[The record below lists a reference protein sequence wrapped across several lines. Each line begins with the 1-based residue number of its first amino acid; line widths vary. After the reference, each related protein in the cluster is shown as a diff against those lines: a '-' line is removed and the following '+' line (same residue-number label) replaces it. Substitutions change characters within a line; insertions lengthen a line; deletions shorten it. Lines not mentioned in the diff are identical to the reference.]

1 MKSESVSIEL
11 PGAGIRPWEQL
22 LRDVRDLETQFD
34 GRIAQYMQFV
44 RPAGAPGSAPSE
56 TPGTNTDKQRCKHLE
71 TEIETILGDLDAVIS
86 EMSETV
92 QHQRGS
98 TRVLERHRS
107 MYNDYVREFQ
117 RYQTNVQAAL
127 ARSEL
132 LGDGTENESSAVDVS
147 DRDRL
152 VDERMRIDQT
162 HTDIDMV
169 LDQAFSVRQDLAEQ
183 RTIISSATAKMVN
196 VTERIPGINMLL
208 GRIRSRKRREK
219 VVLAIVLATCISI
232 LLFVLS

>member
-1 MKSESVSIEL
+1 MKTESVSIEL

-22 LRDVRDLETQFD
+22 LRDVRDLETRFD

-44 RPAGAPGSAPSE
+44 RPTVAPGLSPTE
-56 TPGTNTDKQRCKHLE
+56 TPGTNTDKPRCKQLE
-71 TEIETILGDLDAVIS
+71 TEIKTILEDLDAVIS
-86 EMSETV
+86 EMNETV
-92 QHQRGS
+92 KHQRGS
-98 TRVLERHRS
+98 TRVLERHKS
-107 MYNDYVREFQ
+107 MYNDYLREFQ
-117 RYQTNVQAAL
+117 RYQANVQAAL
-127 ARSEL
+127 ARTEL
-132 LGDGTENESSAVDVS
+132 LGNGAENGRGAVDVS

-196 VTERIPGINMLL
+196 VTERIPGVNMLL

-232 LLFVLS
+232 LLFVFS

>member
-22 LRDVRDLETQFD
+22 LRDVRDLETRFD

-44 RPAGAPGSAPSE
+44 RPTGAPGSAPLE
-56 TPGTNTDKQRCKHLE
+56 TAGSTADKQRCKQLE

-98 TRVLERHRS
+98 VRVLERHRS

-132 LGDGTENESSAVDVS
+132 LGDGAGDGSGAVDVS

-152 VDERMRIDQT
+152 VDERIRIDQT

-196 VTERIPGINMLL
+196 VTERIPGVNMLL